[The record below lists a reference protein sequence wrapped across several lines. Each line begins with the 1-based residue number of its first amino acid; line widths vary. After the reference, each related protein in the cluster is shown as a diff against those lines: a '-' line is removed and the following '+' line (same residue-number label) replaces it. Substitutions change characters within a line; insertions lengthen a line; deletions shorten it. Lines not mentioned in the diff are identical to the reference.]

1 MIDYILQ
8 VGLFAIKEQEILSE
22 FVMLRSTIL
31 EKIIVRI
38 EGFVAGRGGFDVHEN
53 QLITVT

>member
-22 FVMLRSTIL
+22 FVMLGATIL
-31 EKIIVRI
+31 EKIVVRV
-38 EGFVAGRGGFDVHEN
+38 EGFVAGRGGIDIHEN
-53 QLITVT
+53 QLLAVT